1 MDVHGNSAALLAL
14 IEDDRARCGNAHA
27 AEAERAAAQ
36 ILREARARARALVHE
51 ALVHERR
58 RLRERLAGYAAEL
71 ATETRLRDQRRFRA
85 LLDAAGQRLPQSL
98 AARWADNAQRAAWVA
113 HVVDCARAALPA
125 GQWTITH
132 APGWP
137 GDQREALAARLT
149 PSGIA
154 VAFVDNAA
162 LGAGLEVRAGGNRID
177 GTAAGLLADA
187 GEIGARLL
195 DALAAIEQ
203 HGGGQS

>member
-1 MDVHGNSAALLAL
+1 MDFHGNSAALLTL
-14 IEDDRARCGNAHA
+14 IEEDRARRCNAHA

-51 ALVHERR
+51 ALLHERR
-58 RLRERLAGYAAEL
+58 RLRERLAGYNAEL
-71 ATETRLRDQRRFRA
+71 ATATRLRDQRRFRA
-85 LLDAAGQRLPQSL
+85 LLDAAGQRLPQVL
-98 AARWADNAQRAAWVA
+98 AARWADTVQRAAWVA

-125 GQWTITH
+125 REWTITH

-149 PSGIA
+149 PAGIA
-154 VAFVDNAA
+154 VAFIDNAA

-177 GTAAGLLADA
+177 GTAAGLLADV

-195 DALAAIEQ
+195 DALAVAEQ
-203 HGGGQS
+203 HGGGAS